1 MGALPVSMCFGVL
14 HTVTYFVL
22 SLVTAPV
29 MMTMVTM
36 MKGDGDVVVD
46 DHDDDGLRGLLLAS
60 VSKNDIVA

>member
-1 MGALPVSMCFGVL
+1 MIHVWAHCLCLCALEC
-14 HTVTYFVL
+14 YVL